1 MIDLLLGRKK
11 DPPSFKKTGA
21 SAILLQLDAGI
32 SERHSYKNRVT
43 KYPVEKGLDITDHIK
58 QEPES
63 FVLEGIVSN
72 SPIAQ
77 IPFLSDYNAIVNQ
90 GKDRVMSAY
99 EALLLIAGR
108 KMVKV
113 PTMTG
118 ADEKTTIATKPL
130 VVDIAANLRVFNDMV
145 IEELDFDFDAKTG
158 DALPFKATACRI
170 VKVSTSKTTI
180 NFVSTSAGGAG
191 GTDDQVDKDDKGT
204 QETKPKKPTSWMYG
218 AGEMIGIFK

>member
-11 DPPSFKKTGA
+11 DPPSIKKTGG
-21 SAILLQLDAGI
+21 SAILIQLDAGL
-32 SERHSYKNRVT
+32 SERHSYRNRVT
-43 KYPVEKGLDITDHIK
+43 KYPVEKGLDITDHVK

-118 ADEKTTIATKPL
+118 DDVKMTIPSKPL
-130 VVDIAANLRVFNDMV
+130 MIDISANLRVFNDM
-145 IEELDFDFDAKTG
+145 ILEELEFDFDAKTG

-170 VKVSTSKTTI
+170 VKVSTAKTTI
-180 NFVSTSAGGAG
+180 NFVSTSAGGAA

-204 QETKPKKPTSWMYG
+204 QETKPKKPSSWMYS
-218 AGEMIGIFK
+218 AGSMVGIFK

>member
-1 MIDLLLGRKK
+1 MIDLLLGRKN
-11 DPPSFKKTGA
+11 DPPSFKKAGA

-32 SERHSYKNRVT
+32 SERHSYRNRVT
-43 KYPVEKGLDITDHIK
+43 KYPVEEGLDITDHIK

-90 GKDRVMSAY
+90 GNDRVMSSY

-108 KMVKV
+108 KMVKE

-118 ADEKTTIATKPL
+118 ADENTATKPL

-145 IEELDFDFDAKTG
+145 IEDLDFDFDAKTG

-170 VKVSTSKTTI
+170 VKVSTSETTI
-180 NFVSTSAGGAG
+180 NFVSTSAAGAG
-191 GTDDQVDKDDKGT
+191 GTDDQVDTDNKGP
-204 QETKPKKPTSWMYG
+204 QEPKPKKPTSWMYG
-218 AGEMIGIFK
+218 AGEMIGILP

>member
-11 DPPSFKKTGA
+11 DPPSLKKTGA

-43 KYPVEKGLDITDHIK
+43 KYPVEKGLDVTDHIR

-77 IPFLSDYNAIVNQ
+77 IPFLSDYKAIVNQ

-99 EALLLIAGR
+99 EALLLIMGR

-113 PTMTG
+113 PTMTA
-118 ADEKTTIATKPL
+118 ADVNMTIPSKPL
-130 VVDIAANLRVFNDMV
+130 LVDISANLRVFNDMV
-145 IEELDFDFDAKTG
+145 FEELEFDFDAKTG
-158 DALPFKATACRI
+158 DSLPFKATACRI

-180 NFVSTSAGGAG
+180 NFVSTSAGGAA
-191 GTDDQVDKDDKGT
+191 GTDDQVDQDDKGT
-204 QETKPKKPTSWMYG
+204 QETKPKKISSWMYG
-218 AGEMIGIFK
+218 AGEMVGILK